1 MRKLASL
8 LVLAVFLPAY
18 AGSLTANEAKNHV
31 GEDAT
36 VCGLVVDVHF
46 ASGSKG
52 TPTFI
57 NLEKAFPNQIFTVLI
72 WGDDLPNFTEN
83 PVKWQG
89 KKLCATGTIASYKGI
104 PEIVAKSKSKITV
117 TEAKSK

>member
-8 LVLAVFLPAY
+8 LVLAAFLPAY
-18 AGSLTANEAKNHV
+18 AGTLTAAEAKNHV

-104 PEIVAKSKSKITV
+104 PEIVAKSKSQITV